1 MTDVNVRDLLADLAD
16 SVDAPD
22 LAGRVEV
29 FQGDVTRPESFS
41 TANVMWEF
49 TSADDADM
57 GFVVGQPQI
66 VKMRTSAAGAT
77 ATYKWYALVA
87 GGVDNYL
94 ADSAG
99 NFSAS
104 GNPSLFLL
112 DLAKP
117 SATGWLLG
125 SNYFKITLPVNATL
139 AATMAPG
146 IVNFKAA
153 FGSAGE
159 VTYVYAGD
167 LHGNL
172 WKLDFRAAG
181 SANWTT
187 AGVAA
192 FKTSG
197 GNAYP
202 LYIAKDGAGN
212 VQPITMA
219 PSLIAGETPG
229 SVLVAFGT
237 GKYLEAPDRSSA
249 AQNSF
254 YVVHDNG
261 RTTPDGGAPDISVI
275 SGRGRLATGTVDA
288 STGKVDVPAFV
299 WGRAAL
305 DSDATQRSG
314 WYFDYTSTGERQISA
329 ASLAGDVLVFGSL
342 IPGSTGGTNVCG
354 VTGGS
359 GNEYRLNVDTGDGD
373 FRVSTVGILGQ
384 PLVTE
389 IASAT
394 SYSNTDSTGRRVRT
408 MVSQVFNQGSGGISA
423 SAKQTTVSFAG
434 RLSWRQINN
443 YQDLKQ

>member
-1 MTDVNVRDLLADLAD
+1 VGGARRTGSRT
-16 SVDAPD
+16 PG
-22 LAGRVEV
+22 AG
-29 FQGDVTRPESFS
+29 QGRP
-41 TANVMWEF
+41 ARR
-49 TSADDADM
+49 SA
-57 GFVVGQPQI
+57 
-66 VKMRTSAAGAT
+66 
-77 ATYKWYALVA
+77 WALVA
-87 GGVDNYL
+87 SGVDNYL
-94 ADSAG
+94 PDSAG

-125 SNYFKITLPVNATL
+125 SNYFKITLPVDATL
-139 AATMAPG
+139 AATTAPG

-153 FGSAGE
+153 FGPGGE

-167 LHGNL
+167 LHGKL

-181 SANWTT
+181 SANWTA

-229 SVLVAFGT
+229 SVYVAFGT
-237 GKYLEAPDRSSA
+237 GKYLEATDRSSA

-261 RTTPDGGAPDISVI
+261 RSTADGGAPDLSVI
-275 SGRGRLATGTVDA
+275 SGRARLAAGAVDGT
-288 STGKVDVPAFV
+288 TGKVNVPVFV
-299 WGRAAL
+299 WGRAAS
-305 DSDATQRSG
+305 DTDATQRSG
-314 WYFDYTSTGERQISA
+314 WYFDYTSSGERQISA

-394 SYSNTDSTGRRVRT
+394 TYTKTDSTGRRVKIT
-408 MVSQVFNQGSGGISA
+408 VSQVFNQGSGGISA
-423 SAKQTTVSFAG
+423 SDKQESKSYAG